1 MGSIFMVDVKAA
13 KCEEDASDD
22 KLLLGKAEDAGF
34 SSFETAALVSGQNSL
49 TGLNEEILL
58 LSWFIVL
65 LRTREG
71 GDISFDWAYKGRT
84 DSLKHEQ
91 AKGHLAMGNVMTG
104 LQDNVGQ
111 VAAVIRRD
119 IVASVASSQHTTIP
133 GPVSLLLSTGSLSQ
147 TSQEVKE
154 EVST

>member
-13 KCEEDASDD
+13 NCEENATVD
-22 KLLLGKAEDAGF
+22 KLPLGKAENASF
-34 SSFETAALVSGQNSL
+34 SSFEIAALVSDQNSS
-49 TGLNEEILL
+49 TGLDEGVLL
-58 LSWFIVL
+58 LSWLIVL

-71 GDISFDWAYKGRT
+71 GEISFDWAYKGWT

-111 VAAVIRRD
+111 VAAAIRRD
-119 IVASVASSQHTTIP
+119 IVASVASSQHTAIP
-133 GPVSLLLSTGSLSQ
+133 GSVSLLLSTGSLSQ
-147 TSQEVKE
+147 TPQEVKE